1 MESFVLFFNR
11 TGLIGVRT
19 PEDACQAAAKSDIEF
34 LERIAP
40 ALRILDE
47 SIRKTELDFIAAN
60 PGYQDD
66 LRERAEA
73 EQVERDMLWLK
84 FFLAHGDI
92 AQIEANRDVL
102 ESAIKQAGL
111 TLTPAN
117 LEWALIA
124 HKRNLALARLIVH
137 EA

>member
-1 MESFVLFFNR
+1 MESFILFFNR
-11 TGLIGVRT
+11 IGLIGVRA

-40 ALRILDE
+40 ALQVLDE
-47 SIRKTELDFIAAN
+47 SIRKTELDFIASN

-73 EQVERDMLWLK
+73 ERVERDTLWLE
-84 FFLAHGDI
+84 FFLAHRDI
-92 AQIEANRDVL
+92 TQIEANRDVL
-102 ESAIKQAGL
+102 ESTIKQAGL

-124 HKRNLALARLIVH
+124 QKHNLALT
-137 EA
+137 